1 MLKKK
6 ASLTRSLRSLELTKL
21 TEEKSK
27 ITPFFSQR
35 TLRSLREMVFKQV
48 TNVRASLVDNE

>member
-35 TLRSLREMVFKQV
+35 TLRSQREMVFKQV